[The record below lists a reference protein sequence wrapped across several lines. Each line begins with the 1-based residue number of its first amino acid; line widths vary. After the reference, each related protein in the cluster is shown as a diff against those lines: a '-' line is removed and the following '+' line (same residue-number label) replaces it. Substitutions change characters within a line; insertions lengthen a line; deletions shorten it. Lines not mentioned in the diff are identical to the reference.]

1 MSWRLA
7 KSLETLRTQVNAVAP
22 KRSKASDG
30 TLGDTAHSKVKSEH
44 NPNSK
49 GVVTAMD
56 ITHDPKNGADMNL
69 LAQDLIKDKRTW
81 YVIFNKRIWEA
92 GKWQAYYGAND
103 HSKHLHIS
111 TKQDARTYDNASKW
125 SIKEDEVKTSRTD
138 SIWLNRVA
146 RYLHSPTDRQK
157 NGWAGRDLSTLL
169 SEIYETPWFKKQA
182 LAVKDYDRVV
192 AENKK
197 LKAEAAN
204 AGDANLMGKA
214 LIELI
219 ARFGYKKG

>member
-22 KRSKASDG
+22 KRNKASDG

-111 TKQDARTYDNASKW
+111 TKQDARTYDNASEW
-125 SIKEDEVKTSRTD
+125 SIKEDEVINRGRAIRLLRLTRRGTSE
-138 SIWLNRVA
+138 
-146 RYLHSPTDRQK
+146 RQ
-157 NGWAGRDLSTLL
+157 
-169 SEIYETPWFKKQA
+169 I
-182 LAVKDYDRVV
+182 
-192 AENKK
+192 
-197 LKAEAAN
+197 
-204 AGDANLMGKA
+204 KA
-214 LIELI
+214 LIGRNEDEWLDEVYRASWFKEQT
-219 ARFGYKKG
+219 ARLSNSAQALKDKIINFVKGA